1 MARSGHQERHYGGR
15 LGWLRAAVLGADDGL
30 VSTASLMLGVAAS
43 SASRTAVLTAGLAG
57 LVAGAASMAAGE
69 FVSVSSQ
76 KDAEREDLS
85 VEAAELASDPDA
97 ELEEL
102 TDIYIQRGLSPRLA
116 REVAVEFSH
125 TDPLAAHA
133 RDELGQSPQSAAR
146 PVQAAAASALSFA
159 LGAALPLVT
168 LLAGSDTARVV
179 LLIVITEVG
188 LALLGAIGA
197 ALGGARRTRAAI
209 RVVLG
214 GSAAMA
220 VTAAV
225 GALVGTTVG

>member
-1 MARSGHQERHYGGR
+1 YGGR
-15 LGWLRAAVLGADDGL
+15 LGWLRAAVLGANDGL

-76 KDAEREDLS
+76 KDAEREDLAT
-85 VEAAELASDPDA
+85 EAAELATDPDA

-102 TDIYIQRGLSPRLA
+102 AGIYVQRGLSPRLA
-116 REVAVEFSH
+116 REVAVELSR

-146 PVQAAAASALSFA
+146 PAQAAGASALSFA
-159 LGAALPLVT
+159 VGAALPLVA
-168 LLAGSDTARVV
+168 LLASSGTARAV
-179 LLIVITEVG
+179 LLVVITEVG
-188 LALLGAIGA
+188 LALLGVTGA
-197 ALGGARRTRAAI
+197 ALGGARRARAAV

-225 GALVGTTVG
+225 GALVGTTIG